1 MTTFLLI
8 RHADTDFV
16 GSRIAGWMTGVHLT
30 QGGRQQA
37 ARLAERLSHAG
48 IQAIYSSP
56 LERAMETAAA
66 IACGTGM
73 EIISRAELGEIQFGE
88 WTGLTFEELDRIP
101 AWRRFNS
108 FRGGTRILGGE
119 SMLEVQARIVGEL
132 ERLGTAHPGQI
143 IGVVSHGDVI
153 KAAIAY
159 YAGISLDLL
168 QRLEISPASVSEVR
182 VHADAPPQIMS
193 VNQSFAAGYP

>member
-16 GSRIAGWMTGVHLT
+16 GSRIAGWMTDVHLNRR
-30 QGGRQQA
+30 GRQQA
-37 ARLAERLSHAG
+37 ARLAEQLSRAG
-48 IQAIYSSP
+48 IQALYSSP

-66 IACGTGM
+66 IACGTGI

-108 FRGGTRILGGE
+108 FRGGTRIPGGE
-119 SMLEVQARIVGEL
+119 SMLEVQARVVGEL
-132 ERLGTAHPGQI
+132 ERLGTAHPGQV

-159 YAGISLDLL
+159 HAGISLDLF
-168 QRLEISPASVSEVR
+168 QRLEISPASVS
-182 VHADAPPQIMS
+182 AIQIHEDGAARILN
-193 VNQSFAAGYP
+193 VNQTR